1 MGPDIKQNK
10 SLRRVKKPAG
20 KINEEKQGVK
30 ERRIIN
36 SLPLTSKLIN
46 KYKRTREKTNTHL
59 EKLLLPKQNQGTSEK
74 NIGDQRRKNTATNTE
89 KRTKFPHIS
98 RPQELHLQRSAQK
111 EPNLPLKTEILAPQA
126 EESQLYTWE
135 KYK

>member
-1 MGPDIKQNK
+1 MKKSPPDIKQNK
-10 SLRRVKKPAG
+10 SSRRVKKPAG

-59 EKLLLPKQNQGTSEK
+59 EKLLLPKQNQSTPEK

-89 KRTKFPHIS
+89 KRVKYPQIPASRTPPPTK
-98 RPQELHLQRSAQK
+98 
-111 EPNLPLKTEILAPQA
+111 
-126 EESQLYTWE
+126 
-135 KYK
+135 

>member
-10 SLRRVKKPAG
+10 SLHRIKKPAE

-46 KYKRTREKTNTHL
+46 KYKRTRKETNTHL
-59 EKLLLPKQNQGTSEK
+59 ENSYFPSRTKAH
-74 NIGDQRRKNTATNTE
+74 QRRISEANRE
-89 KRTKFPHIS
+89 RTHPQTRRREQSTHIS
-98 RPQELHLQRSAQK
+98 PPQELHLQQNTR
-111 EPNLPLKTEILAPQA
+111 
-126 EESQLYTWE
+126 
-135 KYK
+135 